1 MSSAIAK
8 KVWRC
13 VFRTRT
19 SVYVLLL
26 VCVLPTGSFL
36 GQTCQ
41 DHTPK
46 QAVKIEALP
55 ASILSAPIGLQR
67 GIGNAH
73 EKIST
78 SSKEAQAYYD
88 QGLSFLYS
96 YDWIHAARSFHQA
109 SRLDSELAMP
119 YLGLSYV
126 HSAFGNDA
134 LAHEMVIKARQLAG
148 RASAGERARIDL
160 REKQLQSMEDEF
172 NGHASTVFLKA
183 LEQAL
188 ANDRNNVILLLM
200 RGVAAEGNA
209 SAIGQRGRQESIGYF
224 ERVLQLEPEN
234 AAAHHLLIHAN
245 EMVNNIPQAVKHAEM
260 YQRLSPAVAH
270 AHHMY
275 GHDLR
280 RTDHVREAIAQ
291 FEEADRI
298 DEASY
303 RSEPKTFLY
312 DWNYRHNLNL
322 LAATYAQ
329 AGLTAAAEKTFR
341 KIAGLRT
348 IGPADDLYKARLAMF
363 LLREGRNQQAMIAAA
378 GLRGSEFAVGRL
390 LAHALAGS
398 ASARRANVPQAIQ
411 ELALA
416 EKEASSLDP
425 AWYGLVAS
433 NMEIL
438 RAQVEFLRG
447 ERARASA
454 RLHQEAEHVRALP
467 GSDAW
472 SDALFELRFVAEIAI
487 DAGDWELARFAAQ
500 QLLDHA
506 PLYPG
511 THTLLARLAEHD
523 GNTSAALRESRRVK
537 QLERQ

>member
-1 MSSAIAK
+1 MSTAIAR
-8 KVWRC
+8 KVRRS
-13 VFRTRT
+13 VLSTRT
-19 SVYVLLL
+19 AVHVWLLI
-26 VCVLPTGSFL
+26 CVLPTGSLL

-46 QAVKIEALP
+46 QAVKIKAVP
-55 ASILSAPIGLQR
+55 ASILSAPIGLQQ

-73 EKIST
+73 EKVST
-78 SSKEAQAYYD
+78 SSREAQAYYD

-109 SRLDSELAMP
+109 SRLDPALAMA

-126 HSAFGNDA
+126 HSAFGDDA
-134 LAHEMVIKARQLAG
+134 LASEMVFKAKQLAG
-148 RASAGERARIDL
+148 RTTPGERARIDL
-160 REKQLQSMEDEF
+160 REKQLQAIEDEL

-188 ANDRNNVILLLM
+188 ANDGNNVNLLLM
-200 RGVAAEGNA
+200 RGVAAEGSA
-209 SAIGQRGRQESIGYF
+209 LAIGQRGRQESIGYY
-224 ERVLQLEPEN
+224 ERVLHLEPNN

-245 EMVNNIPQAVKHAEM
+245 EMINNIPEAVKHAEM
-260 YQRLSPAVAH
+260 YQRLAPSVPH

-298 DEASY
+298 AEASY
-303 RSEPKTFLY
+303 HGEPETLLY

-329 AGLTAAAEKTFR
+329 AGLRAAAEKTFR

-363 LLREGRNQQAMIAAA
+363 LLHDARNQEAIVAAA
-378 GLRGSEFAVGRL
+378 SLRESEFAVGRL

-398 ASARRANVPQAIQ
+398 ALARMTKISQATQ
-411 ELALA
+411 ELTLA
-416 EKEASSLDP
+416 EKEAGSLDP

-438 RAQVEFLRG
+438 RAQVEFLHG
-447 ERARASA
+447 ERAHASA
-454 RLHQEAEHVRALP
+454 RLHQEAEKVRGLP

-487 DAGDWELARFAAQ
+487 EAGDWPLAKFAAQ

-506 PLYPG
+506 PLYAG
-511 THTLLARLAEHD
+511 AHSLLARLAEHD
-523 GNTSAALRESRRVK
+523 GNTSAALREAQRVK